1 MRLKIKNGFYV
12 QNLLDAI
19 LLLAALAI
27 KVPGHSRLN
36 SLEAKVTHLID
47 ISAKNSA
54 LKETNSQTSVMVQ
67 RDVLPD
73 DNFGKID
80 EIPKN

>member
-54 LKETNSQTSVMVQ
+54 LKETNS
-67 RDVLPD
+67 
-73 DNFGKID
+73 
-80 EIPKN
+80 